1 MINVD
6 AIPSATSPT
15 IETLSSIS
23 ELVDEQMSEE
33 NLSSDDDKQP
43 EEHKQTN
50 VGETYDYL
58 PCVQGVTISH
68 KPQVSFFIYV
78 YFYMWSFHYERIKMP
93 KRGGVNWTFLKIIAR
108 IKSY

>member
-15 IETLSSIS
+15 IETLSSVS

-33 NLSSDDDKQP
+33 NISSDDDKQP

-50 VGETYDYL
+50 EEA
-58 PCVQGVTISH
+58 
-68 KPQVSFFIYV
+68 KF
-78 YFYMWSFHYERIKMP
+78 
-93 KRGGVNWTFLKIIAR
+93 
-108 IKSY
+108 

>member
-15 IETLSSIS
+15 IETLSSVS

-68 KPQVSFFIYV
+68 KPQVFFSFMCTSVCSLFIIIP
-78 YFYMWSFHYERIKMP
+78 RI
-93 KRGGVNWTFLKIIAR
+93 
-108 IKSY
+108 